1 MMRLPHRP
9 AAVQLGF
16 TCAYALRYL
25 GLPERPG
32 ADEMTRTRQF
42 EATTYL
48 KAAHPEAIP
57 ELARKLNAL
66 ARERARGRKDLAVIE
81 VRPAPS
87 ISSVIISLEVSSEA
101 PSGAAR
107 IAGEFLAQVLKSMH
121 EGNVLEIASR
131 ELAYA

>member
-1 MMRLPHRP
+1 
-9 AAVQLGF
+9 
-16 TCAYALRYL
+16 
-25 GLPERPG
+25 
-32 ADEMTRTRQF
+32 MTRTRQF

-87 ISSVIISLEVSSEA
+87 VIISLEVSSEA

-107 IAGEFLAQVLKSMH
+107 IAREFLTPVLDLMDGGHAFESF
-121 EGNVLEIASR
+121 SR

>member
-1 MMRLPHRP
+1 
-9 AAVQLGF
+9 
-16 TCAYALRYL
+16 
-25 GLPERPG
+25 
-32 ADEMTRTRQF
+32 MTRAKRF

-48 KAAHPEAIP
+48 KVAHPEAISD
-57 ELARKLNAL
+57 LARELNVL

-81 VRPAPS
+81 IRPAPS
-87 ISSVIISLEVSSEA
+87 ISSVVIALEVSSEA

-107 IAGEFLAQVLKSMH
+107 IAGEFLTPVLKSMH

>member
-1 MMRLPHRP
+1 
-9 AAVQLGF
+9 
-16 TCAYALRYL
+16 
-25 GLPERPG
+25 
-32 ADEMTRTRQF
+32 MTRTRQF

-48 KAAHPEAIP
+48 KAAHPEAIL

-66 ARERARGRKDLAVIE
+66 ARERARGQEGLAVIE

-107 IAGEFLAQVLKSMH
+107 IAREFLTPVLDLMDGGYAFESF
-121 EGNVLEIASR
+121 SR

>member
-1 MMRLPHRP
+1 
-9 AAVQLGF
+9 
-16 TCAYALRYL
+16 
-25 GLPERPG
+25 
-32 ADEMTRTRQF
+32 MTRAKRF

-48 KAAHPEAIP
+48 KVAHPEAISD
-57 ELARKLNAL
+57 LARELNVL

-81 VRPAPS
+81 IRPAPS
-87 ISSVIISLEVSSEA
+87 ISSVVIALEVSSEA